1 VAERSSRRTKDDI
14 AACASTFPPSVRVL
28 FHFKAAVKTDVLQ
41 LSHRMADARQIE
53 KEKDDD
59 NIDGAM
65 ASIIMQGVGAQF

>member
-1 VAERSSRRTKDDI
+1 
-14 AACASTFPPSVRVL
+14 VRVL

-41 LSHRMADARQIE
+41 LSHRMADARQTE

-65 ASIIMQGVGAQF
+65 ASIIMQGVGTQF